1 MKNRVVLRVA
11 RFYEDE
17 QPLPMLEEVG
27 LTRLKTNIAFSTG
40 HDLGSTGRYI
50 YKEISSDAEKLSEVL
65 NAELSNNLIVRSGR
79 RPTSKDLRVVVSRD
93 ALSIDKKENLEQD
106 NLILLSFGGSETGWD
121 MDHSGCC
128 PVRLR
133 LSTQTSTILK
143 NVIVDIMLD
152 IYLANSLPIW
162 PIIRNTLTVKGRDW
176 LYKEKV
182 QFAKER
188 CNGDTAYGKISDRCG
203 YVPFASIARMDST
216 LVFDKA
222 VSMWDKFILEK
233 LQAYIPEPELI
244 AKDLKKRPAIGGQ
257 LKKEE
262 KLASMIAQLSGGAW
276 LLLFT
281 NKYKGLEPILRSNP
295 SLPASRHGKVAFIKA
310 DQIDKGLRD
319 MLRERKLLALK
330 FYKL

>member
-27 LTRLKTNIAFSTG
+27 LTRLKTNMAFSTG

-65 NAELSNNLIVRSGR
+65 NTELTPQLIVRSGG

-93 ALSIDKKENLEQD
+93 ALSIDKEDFEQD
-106 NLILLSFGGSETGWD
+106 NLILLSFGESETGWD
-121 MDHSGCC
+121 MDRSACC

-143 NVIVDIMLD
+143 SVIADIMLD

-162 PIIRNTLTVKGRDW
+162 PVVRNTLTVKGRDW
-176 LYKEKV
+176 LYREKV
-182 QFAKER
+182 RFAKEKYG
-188 CNGDTAYGKISDRCG
+188 GDTAYGKISDQCG
-203 YVPFASIARMDST
+203 YVPFASIARLDST

-222 VSMWDKFILEK
+222 VSMWDDFILER
-233 LQAYIPEPELI
+233 LNAYIPEPELI
-244 AKDLKKRPAIGGQ
+244 ARDLKKRPALGGQ

-262 KLASMIAQLSGGAW
+262 KLASMIGQLSGGAW

-281 NKYKGLEPILRSNP
+281 NKYKGLEPVLRSNP
-295 SLPASRHGKVAFIKA
+295 NLPAPRHGKIAFMKSA
-310 DQIDKGLRD
+310 QIDKGLQD
-319 MLRERKLLALK
+319 MLREHKLMALK